1 MKFAN
6 QKTAAQR
13 LWPWVVGL
21 ALGGMILSV
30 AIWFIAARLYS
41 FANNANR
48 SQVTESVI
56 VERVDKVAKLVSSE
70 TTLRDVVVYE
80 NTWYGSTKKALVV
93 VTGKVL
99 AGINM
104 DRGSDVQISD
114 QTHQINISLPRPE
127 VLAVEIT
134 DIKTYDE
141 QRGWWNPFT
150 AADHD
155 AIYKLAREKFAQSGN
170 ELKIAETAQQSA
182 TELLQ
187 NMFATDGYRVVVTYR

>member
-13 LWPWVVGL
+13 LWPWVAGL
-21 ALGGMILSV
+21 ALAGVLLSF
-30 AIWFIAARLYS
+30 AIWFVAARLYS
-41 FANNANR
+41 FTSNANR
-48 SQVTESVI
+48 SQVTQSVI
-56 VERVDKVAKLVSSE
+56 VERVEKVAKLVSSQ

-93 VTGKVL
+93 VTGKIM
-99 AGINM
+99 AGIDL
-104 DRGSDVQISD
+104 DRGSDVQIND
-114 QTHQINISLPRPE
+114 QLHQITISLPRPE

-134 DIKTYDE
+134 DVQTYDE

-150 AADHD
+150 SADHD
-155 AIYKLAREKFAQSGN
+155 AIYKLARDKFAESGN
-170 ELKIAETAQQSA
+170 ELKIADTAQQSA

>member
-1 MKFAN
+1 MRFAN

-13 LWPWVVGL
+13 LWPWVAGL
-21 ALGGMILSV
+21 ALGGVLLSV
-30 AIWFIAARLYS
+30 VIWFIAARLYS
-41 FANNANR
+41 FASNANR

-170 ELKIAETAQQSA
+170 ELKITETAQQSA